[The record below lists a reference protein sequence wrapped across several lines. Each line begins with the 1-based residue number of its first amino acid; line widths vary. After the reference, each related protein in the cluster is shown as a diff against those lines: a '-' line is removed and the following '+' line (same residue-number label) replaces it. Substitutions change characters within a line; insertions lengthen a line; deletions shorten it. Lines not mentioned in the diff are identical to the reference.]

1 MFVFLIPTLMWWVS
15 GMPSMR
21 EVPVWKLVLAIALAL
36 LGLTLSVWSIVYM
49 RRKGD
54 GNPMDAFG
62 HEVAPRTKHLMT
74 EGPYRLSRN
83 PMLTGS
89 FVYYAGV
96 CIWLWKW
103 PALLACDHHFALAQ
117 GIENVLGTVGNLI
130 DPVQAEKTR
139 GALQRMHGAEDL
151 VEQGKIVR
159 CLFQFQKIGFDGFEM
174 LSRFCNKIC
183 KKFWIKHVLAHT
195 VLPS

>member
-1 MFVFLIPTLMWWVS
+1 MQKLRETIGYALGGTMFVLLIPTLMWWGS
-15 GMPSMR
+15 GTPDFGTI
-21 EVPVWKLVLAIALAL
+21 PVLRKVVAIVFAV
-36 LGLTLSVWSIVYM
+36 LGLSLSVWSIVYM

-96 CIWLWKW
+96 CLCLWTW
-103 PALLACDHHFALAQ
+103 QALLVFGAFIVIMLLQ
-117 GIENVLGTVGNLI
+117 VRSE
-130 DPVQAEKTR
+130 EKRLRRDFGEEYEAYCRRTGR
-139 GALQRMHGAEDL
+139 
-151 VEQGKIVR
+151 
-159 CLFQFQKIGFDGFEM
+159 FWPFP
-174 LSRFCNKIC
+174 LSSSR
-183 KKFWIKHVLAHT
+183 T
-195 VLPS
+195 

>member
-1 MFVFLIPTLMWWVS
+1 VVA
-15 GMPSMR
+15 
-21 EVPVWKLVLAIALAL
+21 LVLLV
-36 LGLTLSVWSIVYM
+36 LGLALSVWSIVYM

-96 CIWLWKW
+96 CLWLWTW
-103 PALLACDHHFALAQ
+103 QALLVFVAFIVIMLLQ
-117 GIENVLGTVGNLI
+117 VRSE
-130 DPVQAEKTR
+130 EKRLSKDFGEEYEAYCRRTGR
-139 GALQRMHGAEDL
+139 FWPFPL
-151 VEQGKIVR
+151 VAR
-159 CLFQFQKIGFDGFEM
+159 H
-174 LSRFCNKIC
+174 SRK
-183 KKFWIKHVLAHT
+183 
-195 VLPS
+195 